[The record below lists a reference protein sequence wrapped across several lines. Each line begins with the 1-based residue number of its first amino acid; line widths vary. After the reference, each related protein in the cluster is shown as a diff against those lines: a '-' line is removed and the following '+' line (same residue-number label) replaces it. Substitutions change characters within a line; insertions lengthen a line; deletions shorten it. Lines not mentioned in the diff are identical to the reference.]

1 MLSLVTGETLTD
13 ENLSKGCTTRML
25 NNSRSDSRVRV
36 GGIFLY
42 VIDTWG
48 DEKVER
54 DLVQSQNAH
63 IRTAVNCLIMAKLA
77 LAAAMA

>member
-36 GGIFLY
+36 GCIFLRT
-42 VIDTWG
+42 IGAWEDAIAFTG
-48 DEKVER
+48 LVEGI
-54 DLVQSQNAH
+54 LWIILFVLKIS
-63 IRTAVNCLIMAKLA
+63 KFFFG
-77 LAAAMA
+77 